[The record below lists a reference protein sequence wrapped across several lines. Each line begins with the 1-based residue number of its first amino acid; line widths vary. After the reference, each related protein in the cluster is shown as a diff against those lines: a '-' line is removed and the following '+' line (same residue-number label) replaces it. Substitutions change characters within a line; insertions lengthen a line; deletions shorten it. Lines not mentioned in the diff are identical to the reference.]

1 MGNGESTEDEPTPDE
16 SPDESPDETPD
27 DPAESTESAESA
39 EDAGPR
45 ARRWVPHWPD
55 RWTHGAV
62 TLGVLAALVA
72 LFATVL
78 AFDYL
83 ADRAGDVVVE
93 SPPGSDEPYTPG
105 DTTGTTDPTDPTG
118 SEPPVSGPTTG
129 LPSTAT
135 VPPPLGS
142 ATGETC
148 VPSGETTDISVVSLN
163 IKSARGPGGVQIDL
177 LAQTLATWKPDVVL
191 LQEVDKNR
199 PISGS
204 IDMPAYLGEKLGYY
218 STFGTNVLR
227 PGNSQYGTAI
237 LSRFPITGSENTLL
251 PHPAGTQQ
259 RGLLHAT
266 IDVEGTALNAY
277 VTHLENT
284 SADARLLQ
292 VNAIK
297 DLMTDDSGPLLLGG
311 DFNST
316 PSTPVMSVARTIG
329 EDTWLAAG
337 DGSSGLTA
345 PNSSPRARIDYLF
358 YRGAVQPTDMQILA
372 PPVSDHRA
380 LYARY
385 TVGTADTVCLPV
397 FG

>member
-16 SPDESPDETPD
+16 EPDEP
-27 DPAESTESAESA
+27 TEDGE
-39 EDAGPR
+39 PR
-45 ARRWVPHWPD
+45 SRRWVPHWPE

-93 SPPGSDEPYTPG
+93 SPEGSDVPYTPG
-105 DTTGTTDPTDPTG
+105 DTTGTTDPGVPTG

-129 LPSTAT
+129 LPPTAT
-135 VPPPLGS
+135 VPPPLGT

-148 VPSGETTDISVVSLN
+148 VPSGETTDISVVSFN
-163 IKSARGPGGVQIDL
+163 IKSARGPGGVRIDL

-227 PGNSQYGTAI
+227 PGDSQYGTAI
-237 LSRFPITGSENTLL
+237 LSRFPITASENTLL
-251 PHPAGTQQ
+251 PRLPGTQQ

-266 IDVEGTALNAY
+266 IDVDGTALSTY

-284 SADARLLQ
+284 SADARQ
-292 VNAIK
+292 RQIEAIR
-297 DLMTDDSGPLLLGG
+297 DLVADDAGPLLLGG

-316 PSTPVMSVARTIG
+316 PSTPVMSVARAIAQ
-329 EDTWLAAG
+329 DTWLAAG

-345 PNSSPRARIDYLF
+345 PNSNPRVRIDYLL
-358 YRGAVQPTDMQILA
+358 YRGAVTPTNMQILT